1 MLYPSIQHFLST
13 LHENCLL
20 LARHG
25 ETDWN
30 SLGLVQGQQDRPLSP
45 IGYRQRKNLFFRLF
59 AVPIH
64 HIFTSS
70 LQRTIQTALP
80 ISEEKGIAI
89 EKIDSFNEAKLGV
102 FEGEN
107 KLNFSDSFSE
117 NLYNDFIHDEVN
129 IVLPGG
135 GENLKMVHERIKEPL
150 KEVLHSVNKG
160 NVLLIAHR
168 NVNKMILQ
176 NLLGLTFEE
185 GYHVEHK
192 NDWLYIFFPDS
203 IRLFL
208 VKIIGPTGTIEIIS
222 GYETIDSKI
231 KSDFKR

>member
-13 LHENCLL
+13 LQENCLL

-70 LQRTIQTALP
+70 LQRTIETALP

-89 EKIDSFNEAKLGV
+89 EKIDSFNEAKLEYSRV
-102 FEGEN
+102 KTSSIFP
-107 KLNFSDSFSE
+107 
-117 NLYNDFIHDEVN
+117 IHFRK
-129 IVLPGG
+129 IC
-135 GENLKMVHERIKEPL
+135 I
-150 KEVLHSVNKG
+150 
-160 NVLLIAHR
+160 
-168 NVNKMILQ
+168 MIL
-176 NLLGLTFEE
+176 FMM
-185 GYHVEHK
+185 K
-192 NDWLYIFFPDS
+192 S
-203 IRLFL
+203 I
-208 VKIIGPTGTIEIIS
+208 
-222 GYETIDSKI
+222 
-231 KSDFKR
+231 